1 MTEVPAGQGPRVV
14 WDRSAVGVHF
24 STIAT
29 ATPIAGEVLLHFGV
43 RDGIDRP
50 GQQQGVKLLRRLA
63 MRPMTAKHLHD
74 MLSRLIAEA
83 AAAGK
88 VSE

>member
-1 MTEVPAGQGPRVV
+1 
-14 WDRSAVGVHF
+14 
-24 STIAT
+24 
-29 ATPIAGEVLLHFGV
+29 LLHFGV